1 MPVVLFKTT
10 VSEKLSSSV
19 SSPTRLIHS
28 AIVCLKKVIKVFDLF
43 SMSHS
48 KEHIKINLLM
58 MHSRI
63 LSTKKMFNMS
73 FEFES

>member
-43 SMSHS
+43 FHEPF
-48 KEHIKINLLM
+48 KRAHQDKPLNDALQDLK
-58 MHSRI
+58 H
-63 LSTKKMFNMS
+63 KKNV
-73 FEFES
+73 